1 MLSMEAHRGTGAS
14 SAPHDASPRM
24 DMARDFLADAAF
36 FWVQREQGLVA
47 PDYTLQDLLEGPE
60 RRLLAC
66 LDALVLG
73 GPTVNRKLLRPALAS
88 EELETVACV
97 CSVLLM
103 QGGAEGLDAVLTT
116 LCVDVEPT
124 SQGAARAL
132 ELTRRV
138 DAVSRLHAL
147 LKDATPVVQTRVLD
161 ILTQWETDPAQDLDG
176 LLAASDA
183 PLACAVLR
191 AARRFPARLRVSS
204 LDRAL
209 GSDVPEVRNTA
220 LETAFLLG
228 HPGAWSTCVE
238 AVRRREP
245 GWGGPATLLA
255 LGGDL
260 QDVNLLL
267 QALPEPA
274 LRRDALWA
282 LGLSGRVAA
291 VGPLLEAMRDEAVA
305 PLAAEAFC
313 AITGLAL
320 TGDLSVPREVWT
332 PDAPEEE
339 EPTPLGPEAELPLPE
354 PQRVERWWKEAQGN
368 FPLQGR
374 YLAGKPFGAEPLLE
388 ALTAGPMRR
397 RAMLA
402 LELAVRTQGAWP
414 LSTGD
419 WALRQWKVLQAMR
432 PAVRGRLALGSFR
445 ALPRTLAVPE
455 ALPVK
460 DEPLFSPV
468 FRQRPPPPGALAVTG
483 LGLVSSLGDGVV
495 GSCAA
500 ARVGVARPG
509 ALEGTPIVD
518 EDSGEELP
526 ITGHAIPH
534 LTQGFSGVGRLVRLG
549 VAALADLVHQT
560 GLTAGPRTG
569 LFLNLP
575 SGFLLAAAERHARE
589 AAKRE
594 AAASGQEEGSGEAE
608 VSEEEPLFAEVLRE
622 RYSRTLLPRLLAQVA
637 LPGGVSQEELFFG
650 DAPGFVTAL
659 RAAERALRSG
669 AVERCIVGGIDSL
682 VEPEWLDAL
691 ERLRLLKTP
700 NRPVGLMP
708 GECAAFVLVEKAN
721 AAARRGAPV
730 HAHIDAMA
738 AASEPAHM
746 FSGQPHLGVALTSV
760 LAEVLGS
767 LEDQGR
773 ETGLVFADLDGTM
786 QRAQDWGYAQV
797 RLEGFPLRDLPT
809 WYPADAWG
817 GVGAATG
824 ALAVCMA
831 SRSFARGHAPTS
843 GVLAWLWGGAGE
855 RAALHVRAPTA
866 R

>member
-1 MLSMEAHRGTGAS
+1 MLSMEAHRRTDAT

-36 FWVQREQGLVA
+36 FWAQREQALVA
-47 PDYTLQDLLEGPE
+47 PDYTLQELLEGPE
-60 RRLLAC
+60 QRLLAC

-73 GPTVNRKLLRPALAS
+73 GPTVTRKLLRPALAS
-88 EELETVACV
+88 EELETVACA
-97 CSVLLM
+97 CSALLM
-103 QGGAEGLDAVLTT
+103 QDGAEELDAVLTA
-116 LCVDVEPT
+116 LRVDAEPT
-124 SQGAARAL
+124 GQGAARAL
-132 ELTRRV
+132 ALTRRV
-138 DAVSRLHAL
+138 EAVARLQGL
-147 LKDATPVVQTRVLD
+147 LKDAPPGVQARVLG
-161 ILTQWETDPAQDLDG
+161 ILTQWEADPGQDLDG
-176 LLAASDA
+176 LLSADNA

-191 AARRFPARLRVSS
+191 AARRFPARLRS
-204 LDRAL
+204 LSIDRAL
-209 GSDVPEVRNTA
+209 GSDVPEVRNAA

-238 AVRRREP
+238 AVRRRGP
-245 GWGGPATLLA
+245 GWGGPASLLA

-260 QDVNLLL
+260 QDVDLLL
-267 QALPEPA
+267 QMLSEPA

-291 VGPLLEAMRDEAVA
+291 VGPLLEAMRDESVA

-313 AITGLAL
+313 SITGLVL
-320 TGDLSVPREVWT
+320 TGNLAVSRKAWT
-332 PDAPEEE
+332 PEAPEEE
-339 EPTPLGPEAELPLPE
+339 EPTPLGPEAALPFPEL
-354 PQRVERWWKEAQGN
+354 QGVERWWKEIQGN
-368 FPLQGR
+368 FPPQGR
-374 YLAGKPFGAEPLLE
+374 YLAGKPYGAEPLLE

-397 RAMLA
+397 RATLA
-402 LELAVRTQGAWP
+402 LELAVRSQGAWQ

-419 WALRQWKVLQAMR
+419 WALRQWKVLQALR
-432 PAVRGRLALGSFR
+432 PTVRGTLALGPFR

-455 ALPVK
+455 ALRVK
-460 DEPLFSPV
+460 DAPLLPPV

-509 ALEGTPIVD
+509 AMEGTPVVD

-526 ITGHAIPH
+526 VTGHAIPH

-589 AAKRE
+589 AAKQE
-594 AAASGQEEGSGEAE
+594 AAASRQEEDSGEAE
-608 VSEEEPLFAEVLRE
+608 VSEEEPLLAEVLRE
-622 RYSRTLLPRLLAQVA
+622 RYSGTLLPRLLAQA
-637 LPGGVSQEELFFG
+637 TLPGGVSQQELFFG
-650 DAPGFVTAL
+650 DSPGFVTAL

-691 ERLRLLKTP
+691 EELRLLKTP
-700 NRPVGLMP
+700 NRPTGLMP
-708 GECAAFVLVEKAN
+708 GECAAFVLVEQVGT
-721 AAARRGAPV
+721 AARRSAPV
-730 HAHIDAMA
+730 HAYIDALA
-738 AASEPAHM
+738 SASEPTHL
-746 FSGQPHLGVALTSV
+746 FSGQPHLGVALTSA
-760 LAEVLGS
+760 LSEVLGK
-767 LEDQGR
+767 LEDRGR
-773 ETGLVFADLDGTM
+773 ETGLVFADVDGTM

-797 RLEGFPLRDLPT
+797 RLDGFPLKELPQWT
-809 WYPADAWG
+809 PVDAWG

-831 SRSFARGHAPTS
+831 ARSFARGHAPTS
-843 GVLAWLWGGAGE
+843 GILAWLWGWSGE

-866 R
+866 Q

>member
-1 MLSMEAHRGTGAS
+1 MLSNEALRGTNAS

-47 PDYTLQDLLEGPE
+47 PDYTLQELLEGPE
-60 RRLLAC
+60 QRLLAC

-73 GPTVNRKLLRPALAS
+73 GPTVTRKLLRPALVS
-88 EELETVACV
+88 EEFETVACAG
-97 CSVLLM
+97 SALLM
-103 QGGAEGLDAVLTT
+103 QGGAEELDAVLTA
-116 LCVDVEPT
+116 LCSDVEST
-124 SQGAARAL
+124 SQGAARSL

-138 DAVSRLHAL
+138 DAVPRLHEL
-147 LKDATPVVQTRVLD
+147 LRDATPRVLARVLA
-161 ILTQWETDPAQDLDG
+161 ILTQWQADPAQDLDG
-176 LLAASDA
+176 LLAAGHA

-191 AARRFPARLRVSS
+191 AARRFPARLKPASIE
-204 LDRAL
+204 RAL
-209 GSDVPEVRNTA
+209 GSDVPEVRNVA

-238 AVRRREP
+238 AVRRQGP
-245 GWGGPATLLA
+245 GWGGPASLLA
-255 LGGDL
+255 LGGDP
-260 QDVNLLL
+260 QDVELLL

-282 LGLSGRVAA
+282 LGLCGRVAA
-291 VGPLLEAMRDEAVA
+291 VGPLLEAMRDETVA
-305 PLAAEAFC
+305 PMAAEAFC

-320 TGDLSVPREVWT
+320 TGDLKVSREAWT
-332 PDAPEEE
+332 PEAPEEE
-339 EPTPLGPEAELPLPE
+339 ATPLGPEAALPFPMH
-354 PQRVERWWKEAQGN
+354 QRVEHWWKEAQRR
-368 FPLQGR
+368 FTPQGR

-397 RAMLA
+397 RATLA
-402 LELAVRTQGAWP
+402 LELAVRTQGAWQ
-414 LSTGD
+414 LSTGN
-419 WALRQWKVLQAMR
+419 WALRQWRELQAMR
-432 PAVRGRLALGSFR
+432 PAVRGSLALGSFR
-445 ALPRTLAVPE
+445 ALPRTLAVPD

-460 DEPLFSPV
+460 DEPLFAPV

-509 ALEGTPIVD
+509 AMEGTPVVD

-526 ITGHAIPH
+526 VTGHAIPH
-534 LTQGFSGVGRLVRLG
+534 LTQGFSGVGRLVRMG
-549 VAALADLVHQT
+549 EAALADLVHQT
-560 GLTAGPRTG
+560 GLAAGPRTG

-589 AAKRE
+589 AAKQE
-594 AAASGQEEGSGEAE
+594 AAASSQEEDAAELE
-608 VSEEEPLFAEVLRE
+608 VSEEEPLLAEVLRE
-622 RYSRTLLPRLLAQVA
+622 RYSRTLLPRLLAQA
-637 LPGGVSQEELFFG
+637 QLPGGVSQEALFFG
-650 DAPGFVTAL
+650 DSPGFVTAL
-659 RAAERALRSG
+659 HAAERALSSG
-669 AVERCIVGGIDSL
+669 AVDRCIVGGIDSL

-691 ERLRLLKTP
+691 EELRLLKTP
-700 NRPVGLMP
+700 NRHVGLMP
-708 GECAAFVLVEKAN
+708 GECAAFVLVEKAST
-721 AAARRGAPV
+721 AARRGAPV
-730 HAHIDAMA
+730 HAYIDALA
-738 AASEPAHM
+738 SASEPAHM

-760 LAEVLGS
+760 LAEVLGN
-767 LEDQGR
+767 LEDRGQ

-797 RLEGFPLRDLPT
+797 RMDGFPLRELPQWT
-809 WYPADAWG
+809 PVDAWG

-831 SRSFARGHAPTS
+831 ARSFARGHAPAS
-843 GVLAWLWGGAGE
+843 GVLAWLWGGSGE